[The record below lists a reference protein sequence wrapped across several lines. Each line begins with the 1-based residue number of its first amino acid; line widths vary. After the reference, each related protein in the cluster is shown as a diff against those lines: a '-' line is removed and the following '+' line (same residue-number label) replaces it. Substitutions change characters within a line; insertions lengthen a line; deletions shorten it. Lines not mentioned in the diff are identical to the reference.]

1 MRGDAAGP
9 PLVGQ
14 RQLLGGADGVG
25 AQPGR
30 IQGLLPGGV
39 PRAQDEPEHQAGS
52 VCVCVFHR
60 RCLQGRGHGQEKF
73 IIRD

>member
-1 MRGDAAGP
+1 MRGDAVGP

-25 AQPGR
+25 AQTGR
-30 IQGLLPGGV
+30 IQGPFRGRV

-52 VCVCVFHR
+52 VCVC
-60 RCLQGRGHGQEKF
+60 LS
-73 IIRD
+73 